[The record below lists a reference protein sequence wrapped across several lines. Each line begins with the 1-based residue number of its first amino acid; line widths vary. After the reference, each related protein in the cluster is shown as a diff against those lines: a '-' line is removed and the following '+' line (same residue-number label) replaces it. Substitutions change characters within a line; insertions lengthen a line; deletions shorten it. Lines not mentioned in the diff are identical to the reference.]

1 MNWFEGFMPLTDKSN
16 GNSAQYWPD
25 EEDGRV
31 VADQVPVALLGVEL
45 DCEAPGVARRVRRA
59 ALAAHR
65 AEPHRQ
71 GGLLPDLAE
80 DVRLAVR
87 RDVVGH
93 LGEDDLWKIS
103 WFQEIMDT
111 EEYFLPVRVLI

>member
-1 MNWFEGFMPLTDKSN
+1 MCNLWESYKHVLPDK
-16 GNSAQYWPD
+16 
-25 EEDGRV
+25 EDGRV

-45 DCEAPGVARRVRRA
+45 HRKPPGVPRRVRGA

-87 RDVVGH
+87 SDVVGH
-93 LGEDDLWKIS
+93 LVQNKILELS
-103 WFQEIMDT
+103 T
-111 EEYFLPVRVLI
+111 GL

>member
-1 MNWFEGFMPLTDKSN
+1 MTVEDV
-16 GNSAQYWPD
+16 PD

-45 DCEAPGVARRVRRA
+45 HRKAPGVPRRVRGA
-59 ALAAHR
+59 ALAAHS

-87 RDVVGH
+87 SDVVGH
-93 LGEDDLWKIS
+93 LDEDDLYVTLESI
-103 WFQEIMDT
+103 
-111 EEYFLPVRVLI
+111 